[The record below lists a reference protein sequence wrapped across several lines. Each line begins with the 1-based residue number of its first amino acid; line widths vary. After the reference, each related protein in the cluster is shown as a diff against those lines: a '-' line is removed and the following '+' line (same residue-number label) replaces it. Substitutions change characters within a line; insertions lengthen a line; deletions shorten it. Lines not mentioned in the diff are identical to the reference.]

1 MTAREKLN
9 QLKQIWGLRTDKELA
24 KFIGT
29 SKANI
34 DSWVKRDKIPDKWI
48 LIIEDM
54 KPLTI
59 DHINNQGNYIKS
71 IKSNEGYIVQ
81 DKHTSYSSQTTQD
94 NPRAKTLLDKFN
106 TLSEIGK
113 AEAENC
119 INTIYL
125 KELKE
130 NTK

>member
-81 DKHTSYSSQTTQD
+81 DKHTSTTQE
-94 NPRAKTLLDKFN
+94 PKH
-106 TLSEIGK
+106 
-113 AEAENC
+113 
-119 INTIYL
+119 YL
-125 KELKE
+125 
-130 NTK
+130 TSSTP